1 MDQRDKI
8 NHLLRRA
15 AFGPRFSYPDFRDT
29 DEAVAWLFDTSA
41 KPAALSLRNWKQPAP
56 GEMKNASVEERK
68 AYREREKTEKIALQN
83 TLLDRYAK
91 GSSPL
96 REKMTLFWMGHF
108 ACRPTNPVFNVNYYN
123 HIHRH
128 ALGNF
133 TDLLDAMIRDAAM
146 LLYLNNNQNRK
157 GNPNENF
164 ARELLEL
171 FTLGRGHYTENDIRE
186 GARALTG
193 WGFNREGNF
202 EFREQLHDPSVKHFL
217 GSSGTFNGGDLVAI
231 IVKQPACAEFITTKL
246 VRFLVAEQT
255 DPVIIKELSKTF
267 VQSGFDISGL
277 LKKIFASGWFYDEKY
292 TGNKIKSPLE
302 LVAGIAGDFS
312 ITFEDPMGR
321 FAIQRILGQNLF
333 DPPNVA
339 GWPRDRA
346 WIDSSALIYR
356 MKLPELLLQEAESV
370 FDDKE
375 QFDAMEVM
383 TGNQGKSG
391 GRKIKTTFTAKH
403 LLEKT
408 SGMTAAESD
417 AFMVRHFLSRPLADG
432 TMELIRKNTGAE
444 QGPARMFRTAIHL
457 MCLPEYQL
465 C

>member
-1 MDQRDKI
+1 
-8 NHLLRRA
+8 
-15 AFGPRFSYPDFRDT
+15 
-29 DEAVAWLFDTSA
+29 
-41 KPAALSLRNWKQPAP
+41 
-56 GEMKNASVEERK
+56 MKNASVEDRK
-68 AYREREKTEKIALQN
+68 AYREREKAEKIALQN
-83 TLLDRYAK
+83 TLLNRYAK

-96 REKMTLFWMGHF
+96 REKMSLFWMGHF

-123 HIHRH
+123 HIHQH

-133 TDLLDAMIRDAAM
+133 ADLLNAMIRDAAM

-171 FTLGRGHYTENDIRE
+171 FTLGRGNYTENDIRE

-202 EFREQLHDPSVKHFL
+202 EFREQLHDPSIKHFL
-217 GSSGTFNGGDLVAI
+217 GSSGAFNGGDLVPI
-231 IVKQPACAEFITTKL
+231 ILKQPACAEFITTKL
-246 VRFLVAEQT
+246 FRFLVAEQP
-255 DPVIIKELSKTF
+255 DPARIEELSGSF
-267 VQSGFDISGL
+267 VKSGYDIGQL
-277 LKKIFASGWFYDEKY
+277 LKKIFGSDWFYEEKY
-292 TGNKIKSPLE
+292 MGNRIKSPLE

-312 ITFEDPMGR
+312 IMFEDPMGR
-321 FAIQRILGQNLF
+321 FGIQRILGQNLF

-370 FDDKE
+370 FDDKD
-375 QFDAMEVM
+375 QFDAMELM
-383 TGNQGKSG
+383 IKNQGKSG
-391 GRKIKTTFTAKH
+391 GRKIKTTFSTKQ

-408 SGMTAAESD
+408 SGMTAAE
-417 AFMVRHFLSRPLADG
+417 AEEYMIKHLLSRPLASSTTD
-432 TMELIRKNTGAE
+432 LIRKHAGQD
-444 QGPARMFRTAIHL
+444 QGPARIFRTAIHL